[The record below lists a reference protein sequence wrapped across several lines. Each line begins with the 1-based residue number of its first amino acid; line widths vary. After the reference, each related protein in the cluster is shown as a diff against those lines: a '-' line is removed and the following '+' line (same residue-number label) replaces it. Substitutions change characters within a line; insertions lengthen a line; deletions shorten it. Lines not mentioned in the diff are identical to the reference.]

1 MCVSILWV
9 IYIYMYDSQTAMCQS
24 LWYIKKY
31 VAIIQRNVYVRMYVN
46 QAGVENIYVTTHSM
60 CRLS

>member
-1 MCVSILWV
+1 MDVCMDTVV
-9 IYIYMYDSQTAMCQS
+9 IYIYMYDCQS
-24 LWYIKKY
+24 LWYINKY

-46 QAGVENIYVTTHSM
+46 QARVENMYVTTHSM